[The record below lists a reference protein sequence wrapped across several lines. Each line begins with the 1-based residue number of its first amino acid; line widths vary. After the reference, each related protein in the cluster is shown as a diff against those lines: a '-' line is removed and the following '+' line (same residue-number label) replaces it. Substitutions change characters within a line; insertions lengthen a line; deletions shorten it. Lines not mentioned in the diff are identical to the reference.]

1 MKYANDFEAVNNRRK
16 GLEKAPKCPICHKS
30 RGKNDLSHGKC
41 VEELAKQEHE
51 RTTRFTVNGKE
62 VKLSQDDVKKAHF
75 NAVSKK
81 LKAGKLPEWMFS

>member
-51 RTTRFTVNGKE
+51 RTVKRTIKGKE
-62 VKLSQDDVKKAHF
+62 CKFSQEQISKGQF